1 MKTILVV
8 GGAGYIG
15 SHMVK
20 LLTSKDYKV
29 VVLDKADKQ
38 WDLGAEWIQGDFKDR
53 SMLTTLFNSF
63 QFDAVMHFGAY
74 IEVGESV
81 QDPEKYYYN
90 NVVNTLNL
98 LHVMMHHDVK
108 NLIFSSTAA
117 AFGNPQYTPID
128 EKHPIQPINP
138 YGRSKV
144 MVEAILEDYDK
155 AYGLKSIALR
165 YFNAA
170 GADPEGEL
178 GECHDPES
186 HLIPIILQVAS
197 GIREKIFVY
206 GNDYDTADGTCVR
219 DYIHVSDLCQAHL
232 LALEKLLN
240 DQQSARYNLGNGNGF
255 SVQQVIDTA
264 RKVTGKNIPQENADK
279 RAGDPAVL
287 IADSKLAKQELKWQP
302 QHTELE
308 SIIADAWQWEQKL
321 RQA

>member
-1 MKTILVV
+1 MKTILLV

-20 LLTSKDYKV
+20 LLTQKGYKV

-38 WDLGAEWIQGDFKDR
+38 LGLNAEWIQGNFKDR

-63 QFDAVMHFGAY
+63 AFDAVIHFGAY

-81 QDPEKYYYN
+81 KEPEKYYYN

-98 LHVMMHHDVK
+98 LHVMIAHNVK
-108 NLIFSSTAA
+108 SLIFSSTAA
-117 AFGNPQYTPID
+117 LFGNPQYTPID

-138 YGRSKV
+138 YGRSKA
-144 MVEAILEDYDK
+144 MIEAILEDYDK
-155 AYGLKSIALR
+155 AYGLKSTALR

-197 GIREKIFVY
+197 GKREKIFVY
-206 GNDYDTADGTCVR
+206 GNQYDTPDGTCVR
-219 DYIHVSDLCQAHL
+219 DYIHVNDLCQAHL
-232 LALEKLLN
+232 LALEKLLQ
-240 DQQSARYNLGNGNGF
+240 DKQSARYNLGNGNGF
-255 SVQQVIDTA
+255 SVQQVIDSA
-264 RKVTGKNIPQENADK
+264 RKVTGKNIEQENTNV
-279 RAGDPAVL
+279 RAGDPATL
-287 IADSKLAKQELKWQP
+287 IADSTLAKKELNWQP
-302 QHTELE
+302 QYSELE
-308 SIIADAWQWEQKL
+308 KIIAHAWQWEQKL
-321 RQA
+321 KR